1 MKRFISIFLA
11 VAVIFSAIFCVSA
24 SASRSTD
31 FLEKFERDLTVT
43 YSLDNSSIKP
53 KFLGFSLLKASI
65 KYTKKDDGKYSFKS
79 VSRAK
84 FGLAELKVIG
94 DSDKAEANLYFLMFK
109 INLKKI
115 ADNFNV
121 SLFDDFSV
129 EDEPLLSLI
138 DSGATKYLKFI
149 NNTEEEIENF
159 GKVTVEN
166 LGPNYAEIV
175 KDLPAETQEE
185 LEGKT
190 DEEIA
195 EALAEFAESDDPELR
210 FFAGLTNA
218 YAKFYY
224 MGDDLV
230 RYIFEFPDKKTGSML
245 FARDWP
251 SDPVIISADI
261 DDDAFDEPK
270 FSIDITN
277 SAKVSAV
284 IVKSILDTARFF
296 KSIFNIPG
304 KFLG

>member
-1 MKRFISIFLA
+1 M
-11 VAVIFSAIFCVSA
+11 
-24 SASRSTD
+24 D
-31 FLEKFERDLTVT
+31 FLEKFERDLTVI

-65 KYTKKDDGKYSFKS
+65 KYTKNDDGKYSFKS

-84 FGLAELKVIG
+84 FGLVEFKVIG
-94 DSDKAEANLYFLMFK
+94 DYDKDEVNAYFLIFK
-109 INLKKI
+109 VDLNKI
-115 ADNFNV
+115 V
-121 SLFDDFSV
+121 DDSNT
-129 EDEPLLSLI
+129 SLI
-138 DSGATKYLKFI
+138 DDDLSAEEETLLFLVDNGATKYLKFI

-175 KDLPAETQEE
+175 KDLPAGTQAE

-195 EALAEFAESDDPELR
+195 EALAEFAESDDPKLR
-210 FFAGLTNA
+210 FFANLTNA

-224 MGDDLV
+224 RGDDLV
-230 RYIFEFPDKKTGSML
+230 SRTFEFPDKETGAML
-245 FARDWP
+245 FASDWHT
-251 SDPVIISADI
+251 DPVIISADI

-277 SAKVSAV
+277 LAKVSTV

-304 KFLG
+304 TFLG